1 MSRFLHVCHSLMRSN
16 SNGHNNYRGYYPQHW
31 AASLTSLPTIT
42 DSIFPSSPSG
52 LMPAPGAEERALSPE
67 AERWSPDSRWEWCQ
81 WSAPCRQLLI
91 GRSGL
96 MMHLLSICMAI
107 VYFTSSFIQES
118 VPTREIC
125 SNINMKAILLP
136 IYGET
141 FFRVP
146 FFVKEI
152 KLKIKFITSIN
163 WFQNWIDE
171 VLLILNFGDLIS

>member
-1 MSRFLHVCHSLMRSN
+1 MSLFLHVCHSLMRSN
-16 SNGHNNYRGYYPQHW
+16 SNGHNNYRGYYLQHW

-42 DSIFPSSPSG
+42 DSISPSSTSG
-52 LMPAPGAEERALSPE
+52 LMPAPGAEGRELSRGR
-67 AERWSPDSRWEWCQ
+67 RWSPDSRWELCQ

-136 IYGET
+136 IYGES
-141 FFRVP
+141 FLKVL
-146 FFVKEI
+146 FFVEKR
-152 KLKIKFITSIN
+152 
-163 WFQNWIDE
+163 
-171 VLLILNFGDLIS
+171 

>member
-1 MSRFLHVCHSLMRSN
+1 
-16 SNGHNNYRGYYPQHW
+16 
-31 AASLTSLPTIT
+31 
-42 DSIFPSSPSG
+42 
-52 LMPAPGAEERALSPE
+52 
-67 AERWSPDSRWEWCQ
+67 
-81 WSAPCRQLLI
+81 
-91 GRSGL
+91 
-96 MMHLLSICMAI
+96 MAI

-163 WFQNWIDE
+163 
-171 VLLILNFGDLIS
+171 